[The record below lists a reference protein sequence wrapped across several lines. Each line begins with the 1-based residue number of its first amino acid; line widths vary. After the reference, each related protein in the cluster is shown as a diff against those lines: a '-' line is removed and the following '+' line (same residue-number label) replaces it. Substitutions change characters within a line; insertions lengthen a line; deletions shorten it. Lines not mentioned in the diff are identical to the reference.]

1 MRGLFD
7 SRIIA
12 AKLATCA
19 TCIPANRRCRR
30 WRTFFERHRPVYTK
44 RWSTSVSGYSRQTDG
59 GLKMRIA
66 VTLVGSLLALPASA
80 ADWRYLATSTTETD
94 VYVDVTSV
102 RDVPQIPYQR
112 TFPVRQVWSKSDHS
126 RDTTE
131 TERETKTMHRFDCSS
146 ETMLVISTTGY
157 RANGTVSG
165 TTDQTDFG
173 NKYKPVTP
181 DSIGYAILEFACG
194 RRAIHPSAQ

>member
-1 MRGLFD
+1 
-7 SRIIA
+7 
-12 AKLATCA
+12 
-19 TCIPANRRCRR
+19 
-30 WRTFFERHRPVYTK
+30 
-44 RWSTSVSGYSRQTDG
+44 
-59 GLKMRIA
+59 MRIA
-66 VTLVGSLLALPASA
+66 LAIVGSLLALPASA
-80 ADWRYLATSTTETD
+80 AEWRYLATSTTETD